1 MINVDGIATRYSA
14 FDFSSTGISVY
25 NNLEEGGGTIPP
37 QRATIGTNIRTNNWK
52 IKSGLAT
59 EMLGNIDV
67 TNNGGKLTVG
77 MELPSAG
84 CTVVGKVM
92 WIPAKPLSKLTFTG
106 FEKCKFAIDDDAG
119 WSQADYKNTEGL
131 AKVKGTAIAYV
142 ARI

>member
-25 NNLEEGGGTIPP
+25 NNWSGYVAIIPP

-67 TNNGGKLTVG
+67 TNNSGKLTVG

-84 CTVVGKVM
+84 CTVVGKGDVDTS
-92 WIPAKPLSKLTFTG
+92 KPLSKLTFTAG
-106 FEKCKFAIDDDAG
+106 RDRTLLMKFE
-119 WSQADYKNTEGL
+119 QAYRL
-131 AKVKGTAIAYV
+131 
-142 ARI
+142 